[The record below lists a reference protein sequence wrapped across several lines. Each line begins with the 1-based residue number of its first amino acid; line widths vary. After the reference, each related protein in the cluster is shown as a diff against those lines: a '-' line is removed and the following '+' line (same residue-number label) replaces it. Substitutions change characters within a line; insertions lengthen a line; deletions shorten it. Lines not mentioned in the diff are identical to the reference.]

1 MTILYTV
8 KKQLTGSAF
17 TRLMKKKKTNKYR
30 ITKATGISYPT
41 LSNWESG
48 LHWPKNETAEIVGRY
63 LGLIPDDDRVIELE
77 RQAAEIKETL
87 ARLR

>member
-1 MTILYTV
+1 MTILYNV

-17 TRLMKKKKTNKYR
+17 TRLMKAKHTNKYR
-30 ITKATGISYPT
+30 IMKATGISYPT

-77 RQAAEIKETL
+77 RQAAEIRATL
-87 ARLR
+87 ERLK

>member
-1 MTILYTV
+1 MTILYNV

-30 ITKATGISYPT
+30 IMKATGISYPT

-48 LHWPKNETAEIVGRY
+48 LHWPKNETAEIVGRF

-77 RQAAEIKETL
+77 RQAAEIRATL
-87 ARLR
+87 ARLK